1 MQNITESTSSYCPS
15 FSAYDAKMLPI
26 SLGIP
31 SRLANTSY
39 LPIEVSSVVVW
50 TLSPVYWLL
59 QFLTTAWHALNHI
72 NTFVRNQ
79 LTKPDQ
85 QNFDSMLLSLKL
97 SSLQFITLHYYM
109 NYNLYQPIGK
119 QSITGIKVTWDP
131 DLLQA
136 SLNTDLIHHTGGH
149 PSFW

>member
-26 SLGIP
+26 SLGIR
-31 SRLANTSY
+31 SRLANTSH
-39 LPIEVSSVVVW
+39 LSTEVSSVVVW
-50 TLSPVYWLL
+50 TLSPIYWLL
-59 QFLTTAWHALNHI
+59 QFLTTAWHALNHF

-85 QNFDSMLLSLKL
+85 QNFDSLLLSLKL

-109 NYNLYQPIGK
+109 NYNLYQPIRK

-136 SLNTDLIHHTGGH
+136 SLNTDLIYHAKGQ
-149 PSFW
+149 PSLY